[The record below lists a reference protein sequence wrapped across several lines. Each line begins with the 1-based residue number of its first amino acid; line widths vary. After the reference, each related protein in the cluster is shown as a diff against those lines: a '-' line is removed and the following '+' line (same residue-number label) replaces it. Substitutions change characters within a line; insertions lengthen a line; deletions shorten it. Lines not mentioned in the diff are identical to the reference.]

1 MILSFLPSTMFSCM
15 AYRIATKI
23 EWRALYAL
31 ARDEDGTLSKEAVRR
46 CFDGSPFEYCAK
58 MHTGSLEKMS

>member
-1 MILSFLPSTMFSCM
+1 MFSCM

-23 EWRALYAL
+23 EWGALYAL

-46 CFDGSPFEYCAK
+46 CFDGSRFEYCAK
-58 MHTGSLEKMS
+58 MHTGSLEKMG